1 MWGINLVSKDSF
13 SGLYWRRCSKS
24 MFWKYAILSPVDLVR
39 SEVDVVLLA
48 GVIVLPDSM
57 PMI

>member
-1 MWGINLVSKDSF
+1 
-13 SGLYWRRCSKS
+13 
-24 MFWKYAILSPVDLVR
+24 MFWKCAILSPVDLVR
-39 SEVDVVLLA
+39 SEVDAVLLA

>member
-1 MWGINLVSKDSF
+1 MLGINLVSKDSF
-13 SGLYWRRCSKS
+13 DGLYWRLCSKS
-24 MFWKYAILSPVDLVR
+24 MFWKYAILSSVDLVKL
-39 SEVDVVLLA
+39 EVDVVLLV